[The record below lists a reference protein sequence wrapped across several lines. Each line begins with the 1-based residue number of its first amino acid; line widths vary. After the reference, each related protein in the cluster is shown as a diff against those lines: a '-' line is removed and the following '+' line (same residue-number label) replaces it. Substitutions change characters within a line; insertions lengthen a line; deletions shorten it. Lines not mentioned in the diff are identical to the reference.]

1 MCREKYKLY
10 VSPKQGRIV
19 FTLVLV
25 ADGLLMLSKSASVLT
40 SELVSIVHC
49 KCQASGELS

>member
-25 ADGLLMLSKSASVLT
+25 ADGLLTLSKSASVLT
-40 SELVSIVHC
+40 SELVSIVDC